1 LAAVKRI
8 LAWCLFDFANSAYSA
23 VIVVTVFSVYYVTH
37 IVGNEHG
44 LGDLWWGRAISM
56 SLLLVV
62 LTGPVLGALADRA
75 GLRKRFFI
83 AFTALCIGCIA
94 LFTTLAPGMVLQGF
108 ALIALANFAFE
119 SSQIY
124 YNAYL
129 PDIAP
134 PERLGTVS
142 GLGFAIGYLGSIVG
156 LVVALPL
163 VNAHQFNLLWVLV
176 AAFFAVFSIPAFLAM
191 PADRAKP
198 EKQVSLSRLFR
209 DVLGDPQ
216 LRRFLLAY
224 FLYFDGVETTIVFS
238 GIYAVTTLKFTTPEV
253 IKLFLAVQCSA
264 LAGALAL
271 ARPTDRWGAKR
282 VIMLTLLLWIGVSVS
297 AYFAQT
303 KATFVAVAVTAG
315 LGLGSIQAASRA
327 LMASLIPR
335 GKESELFGFYALC
348 GKSSSILGPLVFG
361 AVSYLAG
368 NQRAAVAAVGVFFV
382 VGLILLQRVKSALR
396 PT

>member
-1 LAAVKRI
+1 MRRI

-23 VIVVTVFSVYYVTH
+23 VIVVSVFSVYYVTH

-75 GLRKRFFI
+75 GLRMRFFV
-83 AFTALCIGCIA
+83 AFTALCIVCIA
-94 LFTTLAPGMVLQGF
+94 LFTTLGPGMILRGF
-108 ALIALANFAFE
+108 ALIALANFGFE

-124 YNAYL
+124 YNSYL

-134 PERLGTVS
+134 PGKLGWVS

-163 VNAHQFNLLWVLV
+163 VNAHRFNLLWLLV
-176 AAFFAVFSIPAFLAM
+176 AAFFAVFAIPSFLAM
-191 PADRAKP
+191 PPDRPQPDKH
-198 EKQVSLSRLFR
+198 VDLRRIVR
-209 DVLGDPQ
+209 DVLANQP
-216 LRRFLLAY
+216 LRRFLLAF

-238 GIYAVTTLKFTTPEV
+238 GIYAATTLKFTTPEV
-253 IKLFLAVQCSA
+253 IKLFLAVQFSA
-264 LAGALAL
+264 LLGALAL
-271 ARPTDRWGAKR
+271 AKPTDRWGAKK
-282 VIMLTLLLWIGVSVS
+282 VITVTLLLWIGVSLS
-297 AYFAQT
+297 AYFAEA
-303 KATFVAVAVTAG
+303 KSTFFAVAVTAG

-327 LMASLIPR
+327 LMASLIPA

-382 VGLILLQRVKSALR
+382 AGLLLLQRVRPAL
-396 PT
+396 PPS

>member
-1 LAAVKRI
+1 MKRI

-23 VIVVTVFSVYYVTH
+23 VIVVSVFSVYYVTH
-37 IVGNEHG
+37 IVGNAHG
-44 LGDLWWGRAISM
+44 LGDLWWGRAIST

-62 LTGPVLGALADRA
+62 LTGPMLGALADRA
-75 GLRKRFFI
+75 GFRKRFFI
-83 AFTALCIGCIA
+83 AFTALCIICIA
-94 LFTTLAPGMVLQGF
+94 LFTTLAPGMVLRGF
-108 ALIALANFAFE
+108 ALIALANFGFE

-134 PERLGTVS
+134 PERLGWVS

-163 VNAHQFNLLWVLV
+163 VNARQFNLLWLLV
-176 AAFFAVFSIPAFLAM
+176 ATFFAVFSIPAFLAL
-191 PADRAKP
+191 PADRPQPDKHIDLRRI
-198 EKQVSLSRLFR
+198 VR
-209 DVLGDPQ
+209 DVLANQP
-216 LRRFLLAY
+216 LRRFLLAF

-238 GIYAVTTLKFTTPEV
+238 GIYAATTLKFSTPEV

-264 LAGALAL
+264 LVGALAL
-271 ARPTDRWGAKR
+271 AKPTDRWGAKR
-282 VIMLTLLLWIGVSVS
+282 VITLTLFLWIGVSVS
-297 AYFAQT
+297 AFFAET
-303 KATFVAVAVTAG
+303 KATFFAVAVTAG

-361 AVSYLAG
+361 AVSYLTG
-368 NQRAAVAAVGVFFV
+368 NQRAAVAAIGVFFV
-382 VGLILLQRVKSALR
+382 VGLLLLQRVKSAL
-396 PT
+396 PSS